1 MSGKNDT
8 RAGERATVRVSIRLY
23 EPGGGSRPIKGA
35 EGRSLVF
42 HGATVAEVYARAL
55 AAFPDAR
62 VPYNRA
68 DYEAVSFG
76 GEKND

>member
-1 MSGKNDT
+1 MKRDT
-8 RAGERATVRVSIRLY
+8 NERGTVRVSIRLF
-23 EPGGGSRPIKGA
+23 EPGGGSKPVKGA
-35 EGRSLVF
+35 RGRGLVF

-62 VPYNRA
+62 VPYRVE
-68 DYEAVSFG
+68 DFKTFG

>member
-1 MSGKNDT
+1 MKVESDT
-8 RAGERATVRVSIRLY
+8 RAGAPERGTVRVSIRLY
-23 EPGGGSRPIKGA
+23 NGSRPVKGA
-35 EGRSLVF
+35 KGRSLVL
-42 HGATVAEVYARAL
+42 HGATVEDVFARARD
-55 AAFPDAR
+55 AFPDAR